1 MGTAPSHQ
9 TSPDVG
15 VCVGACCDAL
25 IWHTMRNA
33 DAAGADAVWLS
44 DVLDSA
50 APLRILHHRQGL
62 STHERCSSRV
72 ARRLVRRC
80 RRSARRLRTHLYR
93 WEAAVWNVVCV
104 GEANR
109 HPSAPLSNDTPFSFG
124 THPAR
129 ESDCSHAC
137 LHATQIFA
145 DLAFGPAVALKS
157 WEHLWPM
164 IAHFIDVRFN
174 WKHLRRVYGG
184 APRWLTTMW
193 AMGSYFAF
201 GSLWEHTVKTGE
213 GASNTLIVY
222 LQPQKWS
229 TSALCAQVGIT
240 PPAGMAEDA
249 IFATVQKLIMTGVAT
264 MLLWRIFVPLTLPPS
279 VKSEKKIK

>member
-1 MGTAPSHQ
+1 MG
-9 TSPDVG
+9 
-15 VCVGACCDAL
+15 
-25 IWHTMRNA
+25 
-33 DAAGADAVWLS
+33 
-44 DVLDSA
+44 
-50 APLRILHHRQGL
+50 
-62 STHERCSSRV
+62 
-72 ARRLVRRC
+72 
-80 RRSARRLRTHLYR
+80 
-93 WEAAVWNVVCV
+93 
-104 GEANR
+104 
-109 HPSAPLSNDTPFSFG
+109 
-124 THPAR
+124 
-129 ESDCSHAC
+129 
-137 LHATQIFA
+137 
-145 DLAFGPAVALKS
+145 
-157 WEHLWPM
+157 WPM